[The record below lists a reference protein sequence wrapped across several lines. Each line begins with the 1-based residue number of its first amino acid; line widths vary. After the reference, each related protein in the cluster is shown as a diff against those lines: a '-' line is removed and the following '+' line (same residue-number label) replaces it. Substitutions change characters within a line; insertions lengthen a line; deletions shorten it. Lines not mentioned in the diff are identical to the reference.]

1 MKDMKV
7 DKQIDDILAVYEGW
21 RAELVTQI
29 RTAIKAADQAVIEEV
44 KWKMP
49 TRPTGWPVWS
59 HDGML
64 CLVEVWKNDVKL
76 IFFKGAQLADLQ
88 TLFNARLNSKND
100 RAIEYHEGDAI
111 DTDVI
116 QKLIQA
122 AIRVNQRP
130 KN

>member
-21 RAELVTQI
+21 RAELVSQI

>member
-1 MKDMKV
+1 MKDMTV